1 VTFILVKSW
10 KISRKSCIRIV
21 FVFVVHPC
29 LGPEDA
35 ERKNH
40 KKHKNLP
47 FVSGPVVSMIND
59 RAVLLLL
66 FLHHAWLCYFCFSQD
81 SNGLWY
87 VAIENINY
95 STELSNH
102 DGQVSVYWMYA
113 TQRYVVEEKKSKH
126 LKEKE
131 KWRMFVST
139 KGNLFWYG
147 LLFWL
152 SPILRSAW
160 ERVGLFWFLNEI
172 YMIC

>member
-1 VTFILVKSW
+1 ML
-10 KISRKSCIRIV
+10 
-21 FVFVVHPC
+21 
-29 LGPEDA
+29 
-35 ERKNH
+35 
-40 KKHKNLP
+40 
-47 FVSGPVVSMIND
+47 GPVVSMIND

-102 DGQVSVYWMYA
+102 DRQVSVYWMYA

-152 SPILRSAW
+152 SPIPRSAW
-160 ERVGLFWFLNEI
+160 DREWACFDFWMKFTWYAKFLILKAMDIVSVPTCEGDVFRPL
-172 YMIC
+172 

>member
-1 VTFILVKSW
+1 MCLCLLYIHVWGQKTL
-10 KISRKSCIRIV
+10 RERIT
-21 FVFVVHPC
+21 
-29 LGPEDA
+29 
-35 ERKNH
+35 

-59 RAVLLLL
+59 RAVLLL

-113 TQRYVVEEKKSKH
+113 TQWPKDTEWKKRKVII
-126 LKEKE
+126 
-131 KWRMFVST
+131 WRRRENE
-139 KGNLFWYG
+139 GC
-147 LLFWL
+147 L
-152 SPILRSAW
+152 SLQRETYSDMASYS
-160 ERVGLFWFLNEI
+160 G
-172 YMIC
+172 